1 MIDPVEKVLHAAY
14 SRSPDRIKRL
24 FREIAYWL
32 CEWLGGYVARR
43 TSCEINNAGAAIAAV
58 RMFDMKNLVE
68 VPEDELPDLLRNSL
82 PPFTPAEW
90 KEVLAS
96 AHMDWGVIEQA
107 LQNHP
112 EWAYLR
118 KTPAT

>member
-1 MIDPVEKVLHAAY
+1 MVDPVEKALEAIY
-14 SRSPDRIKRL
+14 SRSPECVKRL

-32 CEWLGGYVARR
+32 CEWLCGYVARR
-43 TSCEINNAGAAIAAV
+43 TSCEKLNAGAAIAAV

-96 AHMDWGVIEQA
+96 AHMDRGFIEQT

-112 EWAYLR
+112 EWAHLR